1 MNRALWKKA
10 VSDCW
15 LQLVACGILLI
26 LFSWLFVWL
35 MSLFK
40 IGFFAH
46 ALNFAPSFL
55 KRMIGVP
62 PQLLATPLGRLSIIY
77 VHVVTLLVCI
87 GWAVG
92 RGSDPITGEIGR
104 GTMDHILSLPVR
116 RVSLL
121 VAPAVMATLGAA
133 ILSAS
138 VWIGAW
144 IGLQT
149 VSAFRYV
156 AAADLLPGAVNLF
169 AMTFCFTGIT
179 TFVSSFSRN
188 RWQTILLAG
197 GFFVLSLIVKLV
209 GRMWPDG
216 SWLKYCSFLGAF
228 EPQRLILM
236 PEGTGSPAINYNL
249 TLLAI
254 GLAGYAA
261 AALVFSR
268 RDIPAPL

>member
-1 MNRALWKKA
+1 
-10 VSDCW
+10 
-15 LQLVACGILLI
+15 
-26 LFSWLFVWL
+26 

-40 IGFFAH
+40 VGFLAH
-46 ALNFAPSFL
+46 FLRLAPDFM
-55 KRMIGVP
+55 KRLMGVP
-62 PQLLATPLGRLSIIY
+62 PLLLATPTGQLSFVY
-77 VHVVTLLVCI
+77 VDMVTLLVCL
-87 GWAVG
+87 GWAMS

-104 GTMDHILSLPVR
+104 GTMDHILSLPAR
-116 RVSLL
+116 RVSVL

-133 ILSAS
+133 ILSLS

-149 VSAFRYV
+149 VSAFRNV
-156 AAADLLPGAVNLF
+156 AAAELMPGTVNLF

-197 GFFVLSLIVKLV
+197 GFFVLSLIIKLV
-209 GRMWPDG
+209 GRMWPYG

-228 EPQRLILM
+228 EPQRLILVTEAAGAQAM
-236 PEGTGSPAINYNL
+236 KYNL

-254 GLAGYAA
+254 GLISYAA
-261 AALVFSR
+261 AGLVFSR